1 MPLKVVLR
9 KLRELNCWHLL
20 YFEIRKCY
28 NGYFCSWETIREKWM
43 TLKSVLQ
50 ILYFLAILICV
61 AFVRFLFF
69 FILYF
74 LTKLAIFRPTLQNEM
89 WYQVW
94 PSTLLR
100 FQINQVHLTPLG
112 HYIFYSIMGIK
123 LNTKYPFKLDLVV

>member
-1 MPLKVVLR
+1 MNDFKIRIADFIFSCNFNL
-9 KLRELNCWHLL
+9 CG
-20 YFEIRKCY
+20 FCEI
-28 NGYFCSWETIREKWM
+28 FI
-43 TLKSVLQ
+43 
-50 ILYFLAILICV
+50 
-61 AFVRFLFF
+61 F

-123 LNTKYPFKLDLVV
+123 

>member
-1 MPLKVVLR
+1 
-9 KLRELNCWHLL
+9 
-20 YFEIRKCY
+20 
-28 NGYFCSWETIREKWM
+28 M

-61 AFVRFLFF
+61 AFVRFLFV

-74 LTKLAIFRPTLQNEM
+74 LTKFAFRPTLQNEM